1 MFFFSIIKNFYN
13 FVIRF
18 EKIPTIAAA
27 IKTIVIVPITAVT
40 LFSTSHVFA
49 NTVYKYE
56 ITKGT

>member
-27 IKTIVIVPITAVT
+27 IKTIVEF
-40 LFSTSHVFA
+40 LSLL
-49 NTVYKYE
+49 
-56 ITKGT
+56 